1 MNTTHLS
8 VEERR
13 TMEYLESVKT
23 RLVQLHESIHF
34 FLRSINPET
43 TPGTVSWT
51 ELHSKFNV
59 LIAKYLHLTNIL
71 NNPQITLQPRDY
83 TVFPFEPPANDQ
95 QVQNLSVLLRTKLF
109 PELEQADEERIR
121 EGTIPGLPVLP
132 PSPAPNKAVNPNA
145 LNVPYGTPEE
155 KKQWNVYKLK
165 VAMHDELCR
174 KADGIFEQQRDT
186 VHTKVRYESDDDDE
200 DGNEEDVAVG
210 AENGGGGTKRERDT
224 SGPSGAG
231 ISNKKSKV
239 EANPLPTDEFLGGSS
254 ASVRYVDDWA
264 GNLNDMDGYSSGAD
278 DQAGEGAGIEGDDVF
293 DDSYFEARRRE
304 GALSSDGDD
313 EEEEEESSEEELESL
328 QGDESAEQSLDQG
341 HGEEEDEEEDAF
353 MEVVSPTAPI
363 SSQIS
368 SAGSN
373 VSMVPA
379 VETFEEEDD
388 DDEEEMEEVGNV

>member
-1 MNTTHLS
+1 
-8 VEERR
+8 
-13 TMEYLESVKT
+13 MEYLESVKT

-43 TPGTVSWT
+43 TPGAVSWT

-71 NNPQITLQPRDY
+71 NNPQIALQPRDY

-109 PELEQADEERIR
+109 PELEQADEERIK

-132 PSPAPNKAVNPNA
+132 PSTAPNKAVNPTA
-145 LNVPYGTPEE
+145 VNVPYGTPEE

-174 KADGIFEQQRDT
+174 KADGIFEQERDT

-200 DGNEEDVAVG
+200 DGNEEEEVAVG

-231 ISNKKSKV
+231 VSSKKAKA

-264 GNLNDMDGYSSGAD
+264 GNLNDVDEYSSGAD
-278 DQAGEGAGIEGDDVF
+278 DQAGEGTGVEGDDVF

-304 GALSSDGDD
+304 GALSSDDDD
-313 EEEEEESSEEELESL
+313 EGEEEESSEEELESL
-328 QGDESAEQSLDQG
+328 QGDEPAEQSLDQG
-341 HGEEEDEEEDAF
+341 LGEEEEEEDAF
-353 MEVVSPTAPI
+353 MEVVLPAAPI

-368 SAGSN
+368 SVGSN
-373 VSMVPA
+373 VSMAPA
-379 VETFEEEDD
+379 EETFGED
-388 DDEEEMEEVGNV
+388 EMEEVEVA

>member
-8 VEERR
+8 IEERR

-109 PELEQADEERIR
+109 PELEQADEERIK

-132 PSPAPNKAVNPNA
+132 PSPAPNKAVNPTA
-145 LNVPYGTPEE
+145 VNVPYGTPEE

-174 KADGIFEQQRDT
+174 KADGIFEQQRDM

-200 DGNEEDVAVG
+200 DDNEEEVAVG
-210 AENGGGGTKRERDT
+210 DENGGGGIKRERDT
-224 SGPSGAG
+224 SGPSAAG
-231 ISNKKSKV
+231 SSNKKAKV
-239 EANPLPTDEFLGGSS
+239 EANPLPTDEFLGTS

-264 GNLNDMDGYSSGAD
+264 GNLNDVDGYSSGAD
-278 DQAGEGAGIEGDDVF
+278 DQAGEGAGFEGDGVF

-304 GALSSDGDD
+304 GALSSDDD
-313 EEEEEESSEEELESL
+313 DEEEESSEEELESL
-328 QGDESAEQSLDQG
+328 QGDEPAEQGLDQG
-341 HGEEEDEEEDAF
+341 HEEKEEEEDAF
-353 MEVVSPTAPI
+353 MEVVSPAAPI

-373 VSMVPA
+373 VGMAPA
-379 VETFEEEDD
+379 VETFDEDD
-388 DDEEEMEEVGNV
+388 DDEEEMEEVEVA

>member
-1 MNTTHLS
+1 MD
-8 VEERR
+8 
-13 TMEYLESVKT
+13 YLESVKT
-23 RLVQLHESIHF
+23 RLVQLQESIHF

-109 PELEQADEERIR
+109 PELEQADEERIK

-132 PSPAPNKAVNPNA
+132 PSPAPNRAVNPNA
-145 LNVPYGTPEE
+145 VNVPYGTAEE
-155 KKQWNVYKLK
+155 KKQWNAYKLK

-174 KADGIFEQQRDT
+174 RADGIFEQQRDM

-200 DGNEEDVAVG
+200 DGNEEEVEVG
-210 AENGGGGTKRERDT
+210 AENGGGTKRERDT
-224 SGPSGAG
+224 SGPTEAG
-231 ISNKKSKV
+231 VSNKKAKV
-239 EANPLPTDEFLGGSS
+239 EASPLPTDEFLGGSS

-264 GNLNDMDGYSSGAD
+264 GSMNDVDGYSSGVD
-278 DQAGEGAGIEGDDVF
+278 EQTGEVAGAEGDDVF

-304 GALSSDGDD
+304 GALSSDDD
-313 EEEEEESSEEELESL
+313 GNEEEDESSEEELESL
-328 QGDESAEQSLDQG
+328 QGDEPVEQNLDQG
-341 HGEEEDEEEDAF
+341 DEEEDAF
-353 MEVVSPTAPI
+353 MEVVSSAAPI
-363 SSQIS
+363 SSQIL

-373 VSMVPA
+373 ISMAPVA
-379 VETFEEEDD
+379 ETFEEDD
-388 DDEEEMEEVGNV
+388 EEEEMEEVDIV

>member
-8 VEERR
+8 IEERR

-109 PELEQADEERIR
+109 PELEQADEERIK

-132 PSPAPNKAVNPNA
+132 PSPAPNKAVNPTA
-145 LNVPYGTPEE
+145 VNVPYGTPEE

-174 KADGIFEQQRDT
+174 KADGIFEQQRDM

-200 DGNEEDVAVG
+200 DGSEEEVAVG
-210 AENGGGGTKRERDT
+210 DENGGGGTKRERDT
-224 SGPSGAG
+224 PSAAG
-231 ISNKKSKV
+231 ISNKKAKV
-239 EANPLPTDEFLGGSS
+239 EANPLPTDEFLGSSS
-254 ASVRYVDDWA
+254 ASVWYVDDWA
-264 GNLNDMDGYSSGAD
+264 GNLNDVDGYSSGAD
-278 DQAGEGAGIEGDDVF
+278 DQAGEGAGVEGDGVF

-304 GALSSDGDD
+304 GALSSDDDDD
-313 EEEEEESSEEELESL
+313 EEESNEEELESL
-328 QGDESAEQSLDQG
+328 QGDEPAEQSLEQG
-341 HGEEEDEEEDAF
+341 HEEEKEEEDAF
-353 MEVVSPTAPI
+353 MEVVSPAAPI

-373 VSMVPA
+373 VSMAPA
-379 VETFEEEDD
+379 VETFEEDD
-388 DDEEEMEEVGNV
+388 DDEEEMEEVEIA